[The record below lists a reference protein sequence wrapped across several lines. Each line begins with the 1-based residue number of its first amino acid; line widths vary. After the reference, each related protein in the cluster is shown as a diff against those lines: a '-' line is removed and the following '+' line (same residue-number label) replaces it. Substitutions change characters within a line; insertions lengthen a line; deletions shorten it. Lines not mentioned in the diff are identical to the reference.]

1 MQITVFSNR
10 SHIFFCNA
18 PLSLT
23 YTNTPKIMKT
33 IIVATDLSKDANN
46 ALEYAAALARIAN
59 AKLVLY
65 NSFVIPPHA
74 ANTLLPASGIEKMIA
89 SNKASLEYIALKTA
103 CTYDIEVTTVSKLAE
118 IQEEL
123 DKLVAE
129 YNADLVVMGM
139 RGDSI
144 DQKLFGNTTT
154 SIIAHASYPV
164 LVVPQDAKFKGMSRI
179 LFACDEKCATA
190 NTTLTRL
197 REIASDMKADVQVL
211 HVDKLVKKANEVL
224 HSHISDNAELEEQF
238 QGVSHTYRDI
248 DGVGIIEGIEKGVNE
263 YNADLL
269 VMVPQKHGLW
279 DSLVHRSK
287 TRIMASRSKVP
298 LLSIPFGKN

>member
-1 MQITVFSNR
+1 
-10 SHIFFCNA
+10 
-18 PLSLT
+18 
-23 YTNTPKIMKT
+23 MKT

-154 SIIAHASYPV
+154 SIIAHATYPV

>member
-1 MQITVFSNR
+1 
-10 SHIFFCNA
+10 
-18 PLSLT
+18 
-23 YTNTPKIMKT
+23 MKT

-46 ALEYAAALARIAN
+46 ALEYAAALARLAN

-89 SNKASLEYIALKTA
+89 SNKASLEYIALKTSVN
-103 CTYDIEVTTVSKLAE
+103 YDIEVITISKLADL
-118 IQEEL
+118 QEEL

-129 YNADLVVMGM
+129 YKAEVVVMGM

-154 SIIAHASYPV
+154 SIIAHATYPV
-164 LVVPQDAKFKGMSRI
+164 LVIPQEAKFKGMSKI
-179 LFACDEKCATA
+179 LFACDEKCPTA
-190 NTTLTRL
+190 NTTLSRL
-197 REIASDMKADVQVL
+197 REIASDMKAEVQVL
-211 HVDKLVKKANEVL
+211 HVDKLIKKANATLRTEL
-224 HSHISDNAELEEQF
+224 SGNAALEEQF
-238 QGVSHTYRDI
+238 QGVSHSYREI
-248 DGVGIIEGIEKGVNE
+248 DGGSIIEGIEKGIEE

-269 VMVPQKHGLW
+269 VMVPQKYGLW
-279 DSLVHRSK
+279 DSIVHRSK

-298 LLSIPFGKN
+298 LLSIPFGRN

>member
-1 MQITVFSNR
+1 
-10 SHIFFCNA
+10 
-18 PLSLT
+18 
-23 YTNTPKIMKT
+23 MKT

-59 AKLVLY
+59 AKLVLF
-65 NSFVIPPHA
+65 NSFVIPTHA

-89 SNKASLEYIALKTA
+89 SNKASLEYVALKTA
-103 CTYDIEVTTVSKLAE
+103 CTYDIEVSTVSKLAE

-123 DKLVAE
+123 DKMVDEYQAE
-129 YNADLVVMGM
+129 LVVMGM

-154 SIIAHASYPV
+154 SIIAHAKYPV
-164 LVVPQDAKFKGMSRI
+164 LVIPQDAKFKGMSKI
-179 LFACDEKCATA
+179 LFACDEKCPTA
-190 NTTLTRL
+190 NATLTKL
-197 REIASDMKADVQVL
+197 RDIASDMKAEVQVL
-211 HVDKLVKKANEVL
+211 HVDKLMKKTEEALVTGSIGQSAL
-224 HSHISDNAELEEQF
+224 KEQF
-238 QGVSHTYRDI
+238 EGLNHSYRDI
-248 DGVGIIEGIEKGVNE
+248 DGSSVIEGIERGVNE

>member
-1 MQITVFSNR
+1 
-10 SHIFFCNA
+10 
-18 PLSLT
+18 
-23 YTNTPKIMKT
+23 MKT

-59 AKLVLY
+59 AKLVLF
-65 NSFVIPPHA
+65 NSFVIPTHA

-89 SNKASLEYIALKTA
+89 SNKASLEYVALKTA
-103 CTYDIEVTTVSKLAE
+103 CTYDIEVSTVSKLAE

-123 DKLVAE
+123 DKMVDEYQAE
-129 YNADLVVMGM
+129 LVVMGM

-154 SIIAHASYPV
+154 SIIAHAKYPV
-164 LVVPQDAKFKGMSRI
+164 LVIPQDAKFKGMSKI
-179 LFACDEKCATA
+179 LFACDEKCPTA
-190 NTTLTRL
+190 NATLTKL
-197 REIASDMKADVQVL
+197 RDIASDMKAEVQVL
-211 HVDKLVKKANEVL
+211 HVDKLMKKTEEALVTGSIGQSAL
-224 HSHISDNAELEEQF
+224 KEQF
-238 QGVSHTYRDI
+238 EGLNHSYRDI
-248 DGVGIIEGIEKGVNE
+248 DGASVIEGIERGVNE
-263 YNADLL
+263 FNADLL

>member
-1 MQITVFSNR
+1 
-10 SHIFFCNA
+10 
-18 PLSLT
+18 
-23 YTNTPKIMKT
+23 MKT

-59 AKLVLY
+59 AKLVLF
-65 NSFVIPPHA
+65 NSFVIPTHA

-89 SNKASLEYIALKTA
+89 SNKASLEYVALKTA
-103 CTYDIEVTTVSKLAE
+103 CTYDIEVSTVSKLAE

-123 DKLVAE
+123 DKMVDEYQAE
-129 YNADLVVMGM
+129 LVVMGM

-154 SIIAHASYPV
+154 SIIAHAKYPV
-164 LVVPQDAKFKGMSRI
+164 LVIPQDAKFKGMSKI
-179 LFACDEKCATA
+179 LFACDEKCPTA
-190 NTTLTRL
+190 NATLTKL
-197 REIASDMKADVQVL
+197 RDIASDMKAEVQVL
-211 HVDKLVKKANEVL
+211 HVDKLMKKTEEALVTGSIGQAAL
-224 HSHISDNAELEEQF
+224 KEQF
-238 QGVSHTYRDI
+238 EGLNHSYRDI
-248 DGVGIIEGIEKGVNE
+248 DGSSVIEGIERGVNE

>member
-1 MQITVFSNR
+1 
-10 SHIFFCNA
+10 
-18 PLSLT
+18 
-23 YTNTPKIMKT
+23 MKT

-46 ALEYAAALARIAN
+46 ALEYAAALARLAN

-89 SNKASLEYIALKTA
+89 SNKASLEYIALKTSMN
-103 CTYDIEVTTVSKLAE
+103 YDIEVSTISKLAD

-123 DKLVAE
+123 DKLVDEYKAE
-129 YNADLVVMGM
+129 LVVMGM

-154 SIIAHASYPV
+154 SIIAHAKYPV
-164 LVVPQDAKFKGMSRI
+164 LVIPQDAKFKGMSKI
-179 LFACDEKCATA
+179 LFACDEKCPTA

-197 REIASDMKADVQVL
+197 REIASDMKAEVQVL
-211 HVDKLVKKANEVL
+211 HVDKLIKKASAVL
-224 HSHISDNAELEEQF
+224 TTNAQIEEHF
-238 QGVSHTYRDI
+238 QGVNHSYREI
-248 DGVGIIEGIEKGVNE
+248 DGGSIIEGIEKGVEE

-269 VMVPQKHGLW
+269 VMVPQKYGLW

-287 TRIMASRSKVP
+287 TRLMASRSKVP